1 MSLDVSLTIN
11 PKIDGL
17 SLPPFASGR
26 LSVFQTLEGGGN
38 PGELLVTSAA
48 EVTLSFGSVS
58 PGPILLYNLDET
70 NYVQWGVA
78 TTVYPFRL
86 HPRVANNS
94 RACPAFVTLESGT
107 IYLRANTADCRVLIL
122 GYSK

>member
-1 MSLDVSLTIN
+1 MIDFALTIN
-11 PKIDGL
+11 PSIDGV
-17 SLPPFASGR
+17 SLPPFSSGR
-26 LSVFQTLEGGGN
+26 LSIFQTLEGGGN
-38 PGELLVTSAA
+38 PGELLVTEAA

-58 PGPILLYNLDET
+58 PGPILLFNLDAT
-70 NYVQWGVA
+70 NFVQWGVA

-86 HPRVANNS
+86 HPRAASNS

-107 IYLRANTADCRVLIL
+107 IYLRANTADCRVLVL